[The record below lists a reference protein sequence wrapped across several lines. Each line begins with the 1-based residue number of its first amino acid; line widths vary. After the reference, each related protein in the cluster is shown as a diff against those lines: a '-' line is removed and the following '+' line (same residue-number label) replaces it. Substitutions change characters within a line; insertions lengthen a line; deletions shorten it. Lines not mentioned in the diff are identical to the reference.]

1 MGFQSE
7 RLLQP
12 FVFCLCQVAVES
24 ETPAVPATVVL
35 HVSEQSMLQQRVP
48 SRIQM
53 LQFHTIPGFPSC
65 LACGLRV
72 CIAKISLVR
81 HISIG
86 CRRMCCL
93 CGFESELR
101 PGKVSLRTRWN
112 LLSIRRLE
120 AQNPNNSFTRNRQI
134 IQQAGSD
141 LNTRKMSSEGAATHI
156 MPHGLLHPALYPTS
170 SR

>member
-1 MGFQSE
+1 MGFQSD

-12 FVFCLCQVAVES
+12 FVFCWCQVAVES

-65 LACGLRV
+65 PHAPKTPRRKSFHKRGMRV

-93 CGFESELR
+93 CGFESELS

-120 AQNPNNSFTRNRQI
+120 AQKPNNSFTRNKQI
-134 IQQAGSD
+134 IQQAG
-141 LNTRKMSSEGAATHI
+141 
-156 MPHGLLHPALYPTS
+156 
-170 SR
+170 

>member
-1 MGFQSE
+1 
-7 RLLQP
+7 
-12 FVFCLCQVAVES
+12 
-24 ETPAVPATVVL
+24 
-35 HVSEQSMLQQRVP
+35 MLQQRVP

-101 PGKVSLRTRWN
+101 PGTVSLRTRWN

-134 IQQAGSD
+134 IQQAGCNLS
-141 LNTRKMSSEGAATHI
+141 TRKMSSEGAAAHI
-156 MPHGLLHPALYPTS
+156 VPHGLLRPALYPS
-170 SR
+170 SPRYFAPNVFNGFNEDSSKIIILNMKFPRAKKLGMIY